1 VNRRRI
7 SFPPNGD
14 ALRRVRVR
22 LRELAAE
29 MGMAAAGNGL
39 ALVVDELVNNAIE
52 HGRVYRLRG
61 LDLVIQLSPA
71 DGGVLVEFFD
81 QEMPGHE
88 VDELAKLLAAAAGG
102 TPALEN
108 ERGRG
113 LFLLTVYLTE
123 LRAEAAP
130 GGGLRLAGRLS
141 PP

>member
-7 SFPPNGD
+7 SFPPTGD

-29 MGMAAAGNGL
+29 LGAGAAGNGL

-61 LDLVIQLSPA
+61 LDLVIQLSLV
-71 DGGVLVEFFD
+71 DGGITVEFFD
-81 QEMPGHE
+81 AEMPEHE
-88 VDELAKLLAAAAGG
+88 VDELARLLGAASSG

-113 LFLLTVYLTE
+113 LFLLTVYLAD
-123 LRAEAAP
+123 LRAEIAP
-130 GGGLRLAGRLS
+130 GGGLRLVGRLLQ
-141 PP
+141 P